1 MTKSALTM
9 QGIMIDVIEEIAARH
24 IYVQSVQ

>member
-24 IYVQSVQ
+24 IYAQSVQ